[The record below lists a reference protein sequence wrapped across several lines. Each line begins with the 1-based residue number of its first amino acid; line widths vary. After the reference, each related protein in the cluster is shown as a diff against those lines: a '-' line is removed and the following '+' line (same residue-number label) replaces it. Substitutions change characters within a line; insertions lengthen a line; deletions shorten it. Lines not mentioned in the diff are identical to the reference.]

1 MTFKLTPCLKKCR
14 RMERSK
20 FAKRCKKD
28 KGFFKCCGTHWRIDA
43 FETARNQ
50 LIDEGLVKDKKTHY
64 CKKPSAR
71 KSKCHFCS
79 ITGICSKKHPIT
91 GTVKNTIYPGNKTFK
106 QGRKV
111 FITCISTSNAL
122 IKPFLE
128 KGL

>member
-1 MTFKLTPCLKKCR
+1 
-14 RMERSK
+14 MERSK

-79 ITGICSKKHPIT
+79 MTGICSKKHPIT

-122 IKPFLE
+122 IKPFLV
-128 KGL
+128 LSL